1 MNQHVCSPHRGW
13 DQDIQD
19 PLQVW
24 DFESE
29 QPIYL
34 PSSVPHN
41 EPIDDAI
48 DHGAFFVLPTE
59 PSWLAGR
66 LRWRAKILTEFAPH
80 MRIESDGW
88 CVNDL
93 LAEASGKRERERE
106 LQEETFGR
114 LTRQWREE
122 TAGFSSPARITSNQ
136 AYLSIIALGQP
147 VVPLILAELR
157 DHGGFWY
164 PALTAITGGNPVP
177 ASAMGNP
184 RLMKD
189 AWLNWGQRYELIA

>member
-1 MNQHVCSPHRGW
+1 MNQHVCSPHRGGIRIYKTLCKYGILSRSN
-13 DQDIQD
+13 Q
-19 PLQVW
+19 
-24 DFESE
+24 F
-29 QPIYL
+29 YL

-59 PSWLAGR
+59 PSWRAGR

-136 AYLSIIALGQP
+136 AYLSIIAFGTTSSPSNFGRTARSWWFLVSGTDSDYGGKSCARFGNGKP
-147 VVPLILAELR
+147 TFDEGRLAEL
-157 DHGGFWY
+157 G
-164 PALTAITGGNPVP
+164 PTI
-177 ASAMGNP
+177 
-184 RLMKD
+184 
-189 AWLNWGQRYELIA
+189 